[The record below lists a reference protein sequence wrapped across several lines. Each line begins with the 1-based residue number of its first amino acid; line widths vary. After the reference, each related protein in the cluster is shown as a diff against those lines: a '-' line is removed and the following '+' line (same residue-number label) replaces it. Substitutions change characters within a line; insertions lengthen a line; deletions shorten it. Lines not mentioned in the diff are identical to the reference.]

1 MPAFGGVNQAG
12 LVCICVNLGSGNYPS
27 EKYSSS
33 VEREKEEE
41 ESEMVKGKC
50 YGHKIACE

>member
-41 ESEMVKGKC
+41 AAEEESEMAKGKF
-50 YGHKIACE
+50 

>member
-1 MPAFGGVNQAG
+1 MNQAG

-33 VEREKEEE
+33 VEREREDAAAEEE
-41 ESEMVKGKC
+41 ESEMAKGKF
-50 YGHKIACE
+50 

>member
-1 MPAFGGVNQAG
+1 MPAFGGVNQAAS
-12 LVCICVNLGSGNYPS
+12 VCICVNLGSGNYPS

-41 ESEMVKGKC
+41 AAAEGEESEMVKGKF
-50 YGHKIACE
+50 

>member
-1 MPAFGGVNQAG
+1 MPAFGGVNQAAS
-12 LVCICVNLGSGNYPS
+12 VCICVNLGSGNYPS

-41 ESEMVKGKC
+41 AAEEESEMAKGKF
-50 YGHKIACE
+50 